1 MSSAEQLEPS
11 KYGTAPASTGRER
24 SVIRVFMSSPGDVD
38 LERKLTERVISRLQA
53 KYANRG
59 AIEPYFWEY
68 QPMSNYGTF
77 QAQIPDCAD
86 FDIVICVLWSRLGT
100 PLVAPDGKRYRSGV
114 EYEVMSS
121 RAAWEANGRPNL
133 LIYLNTAPAQIR
145 QFPDTEFERSIQQ
158 LRALKEFIAEYC
170 SEPGTGENKGAY
182 TTYSELGQF
191 EQLIERHLDRLFDQQ
206 LPKEQAG
213 GSPNRDQLLVWG
225 RRSPFRG
232 LEAFDFEHAAI
243 FFGRTKAIGEVVN
256 RLRKR
261 MAEVED
267 ARASRAPGAE
277 IEPAAFLLVSAM
289 SGVGKSSLI
298 RAGVLPLLVESG
310 AGGTVWRRATM
321 RPSEATGDLFESL
334 ARALCRPEA
343 LPELVS
349 GNITVESIADL
360 LRRNPAGIEFGLVTA
375 LDRAAAGNKPTEP
388 TDAVETASAATPNS
402 AVAANSARL
411 VLFVDQLEELFT
423 LERVDE
429 NQRRGFITALAAV
442 AKSGKAYVI
451 STLRSDFFG
460 RCAEL
465 PLLADLSQG
474 DGLYHL
480 LPPSVAELGQM
491 IRQPATAAGLRFELH
506 PETKES
512 LDDRLRDAA
521 TRSPEALPLLQFCL
535 EELYRAQERRNDG
548 LLTHQDYEA
557 MGGVEGSLARRAEQL
572 FLSLEPEAQAQF
584 DHVMR
589 RVTTVVIE
597 EAVAFNRRWAEYE
610 ELTKPAGDKAFV
622 GAFLNPDA
630 RLFVVDRTDAGRVV
644 VSVTHEALLT
654 HWERLHRW
662 LQDNRES
669 LLTRAQ
675 VAVDAKRWL
684 ESEKNPD
691 YLYRAGLPLEK
702 ARQTLAEG
710 FLDSTERDFVDASTA
725 RAHAELIRR
734 RRATRV
740 VIGAISAA
748 LVLAL
753 VLAGL
758 AFRQSRQAV
767 KAKASADEAAK
778 RATLARNE
786 AGKLIN
792 YMTTDLRDKLKPIG
806 RLDLLDEV
814 NQRVLG
820 YYASFGSNIRNP
832 EVLSQSSDALANAGD
847 IQKARG
853 DLTGALKS
861 YNQSLSIKERLA
873 QQDPSHTDWQRYRA
887 LAIANVG
894 DVLYL
899 QGDTSGALERYQAAL
914 KILQTLVARESS
926 NTDLQ
931 HDLSMVQ
938 ENIGQVLD
946 SRGDLSRALQ
956 SYQDCLAIREDLKK
970 KEPTNLERDHDV
982 SLVLLK
988 IAGVFSK
995 QANLADAI
1003 KSYKDSLAIQQKLA
1017 DAQPANALWQ
1027 QELATSKEQ
1036 LGKGMAQQG
1045 DLAGALEMQREALE
1059 IRRKLTEQDPSNA
1072 TWQRLLARSYSYLS
1086 LVFNH
1091 RGDLPNGFE
1100 NSRHAL
1106 EIQEMLA
1113 KRDPSNANAQCDLAI
1128 AYYDLGKVSELQ
1140 GDQSGAM
1147 EKYQI
1152 ALSINRKLADQDPNN
1167 SEWQRDLAI
1176 GLERVGTILSSEGD
1190 FSGALA
1196 KDLESLAIRK
1206 KLANRDESN
1215 AQWQNDLSWSYITVG
1230 NLFYTKKDLQ
1240 EALSNYRTA
1249 QGLER
1254 ELLKKDSTTLQFQ
1267 SDLAVICQ
1275 NLGDLLRAKDDA
1287 VDALSSYREC
1297 VGLGENLVRKDP
1309 TNGEWASEL
1318 ALACYSAA
1326 ITLPKNG
1333 SQPNPE
1339 TRALLERG
1347 RDLLVK
1353 LQTQSTLS
1361 PTDQRHL
1368 QEIQTALAGL

>member
-1 MSSAEQLEPS
+1 MSSALQSGPS
-11 KYGTAPASTGRER
+11 EDGTAPPER
-24 SVIRVFMSSPGDVD
+24 PVIRVFISSPADVD
-38 LERKLTERVISRLQA
+38 LERKLTERVVNRFQA
-53 KYANRG
+53 KFANRG
-59 AIEPYFWEY
+59 TIEPYFWEY
-68 QPMSNYGTF
+68 EPMSNSGTF
-77 QAQIPDCAD
+77 QAQIPDCAG
-86 FDIVICVLWSRLGT
+86 FDIVICILWSRLGT
-100 PLVAPDGKRYRSGV
+100 PMVASDGKRYRSGT
-114 EYEVMSS
+114 EYEVLTS
-121 RAAWEANGRPNL
+121 RAAWLANGRPNL
-133 LIYLNTAPAQIR
+133 MIYLNTAPAQIR

-158 LRALKEFIAEYC
+158 LRLVKEFIAEYC
-170 SEPGTGENKGAY
+170 RDPETGENKGAY
-182 TTYSELGQF
+182 MTYAELGQF
-191 EQLIERHLDRLFDQQ
+191 EELIERHLDRLFDEK
-206 LPKEQAG
+206 LPKARVER
-213 GSPNRDQLLVWG
+213 SENRDQSLVWG

-232 LEAFDFEHAAI
+232 LEAFDFEHAPI
-243 FFGRTKAIGEVVN
+243 FFGRTKAIGDVVN

-267 ARASRAPGAE
+267 ARASRSPGAE

-298 RAGVLPLLVESG
+298 RAGVLPLLVEPG
-310 AGGTVWRRATM
+310 NGIAVWRRAVM
-321 RPSEATGDLFESL
+321 RPSEAAGDLFDGL

-343 LPELVS
+343 LPELVR
-349 GNITVESIADL
+349 GDITVESIADL

-375 LDRAAAGNKPTEP
+375 LDQAAAGAKRAEQ
-388 TDAVETASAATPNS
+388 TDASSAATPNPAS
-402 AVAANSARL
+402 APKTARL
-411 VLFVDQLEELFT
+411 VLFIDQLEELFT
-423 LERVDE
+423 LERIDE

-465 PLLADLSQG
+465 PMLADLSQG

-480 LPPSVAELGQM
+480 LPPSIAELGQI
-491 IRQPATAAGLRFELH
+491 IRQPATAAGLRFEVH
-506 PETKES
+506 PETEES

-521 TRSPEALPLLQFCL
+521 TGSPEALPLLQFCL

-557 MGGVEGSLARRAEQL
+557 MGGVEGSLARRAEDL
-572 FLSLEPEAQAQF
+572 FLSLGPEAQAQF

-589 RVTTVVIE
+589 RVTTVVTE
-597 EAVAFNRRWAEYE
+597 EAVAFNRRWAEYD
-610 ELTKPAGDKAFV
+610 ELTRPAGDKAFV
-622 GAFLNPDA
+622 SAFLHRDA

-654 HWERLHRW
+654 HWERLFRW
-662 LQDNRES
+662 LQENRES
-669 LLTRAQ
+669 LLNRAQ
-675 VAVDAKRWL
+675 VAADAKRWL

-702 ARQTLAEG
+702 ARKTLAEG
-710 FLDSTERDFVDASTA
+710 FLDSAERDFVEASTA
-725 RAHAELIRR
+725 RAHAELIRK

-740 VIGAISAA
+740 VIGVISAA

-758 AFRQSRQAV
+758 AFLQSRQ
-767 KAKASADEAAK
+767 
-778 RATLARNE
+778 ATLARND

-806 RLDLLDEV
+806 RLDLLDDV

-820 YYASFGSNIRNP
+820 YYASLGSDTNNP
-832 EVLSQSSDALANAGD
+832 DVLSQSSTAFTNAGD
-847 IQKARG
+847 IQKDRG

-861 YNQSLSIKERLA
+861 YNASLSIQERLA
-873 QQDPSHTDWQRYRA
+873 HQDPNNNDWQRYRA
-887 LAIANVG
+887 LATANVG

-914 KILQTLVARESS
+914 KILQGLVGRQSD
-926 NTDLQ
+926 NTNLQ
-931 HDLSMVQ
+931 HDLSMML

-946 SRGDLSRALQ
+946 SRGDLARALQ

-970 KEPTNLERDHDV
+970 KEPANIERDHDV

-988 IAGVFSK
+988 IADVFSK

-1003 KSYKDSLAIQQKLA
+1003 KSYKDSLTIQQKLA
-1017 DAQPANALWQ
+1017 DAQPTNALWQ

-1036 LGKGMAQQG
+1036 LGKGLTQQG
-1045 DLAGALEMQREALE
+1045 DLAGALEMHREALE

-1072 TWQRLLARSYSYLS
+1072 TWQRLLARSYSYLTY
-1086 LVFNH
+1086 VFVS

-1106 EIQEMLA
+1106 EIEGMLA
-1113 KRDPSNANAQCDLAI
+1113 KRDPSDANAQCDLAT
-1128 AYYDLGKVSELQ
+1128 AYYDVGRVSDLE
-1140 GDQSGAM
+1140 GDEPGAM
-1147 EKYQI
+1147 ERYET
-1152 ALSINRKLADQDPNN
+1152 ALSINRKLAAQDPNN
-1167 SEWQRDLAI
+1167 SEWQRDLSI
-1176 GLERVGTILSSEGD
+1176 GLERVGTILSAEGD

-1206 KLANRDESN
+1206 KLADRDQSN

-1230 NLFYTKKDLQ
+1230 DLLYVKKDLDG
-1240 EALSNYRTA
+1240 ALSNYRTA
-1249 QGLER
+1249 QGLEG
-1254 ELLKKDSTTLQFQ
+1254 ELVRKDSTTLQFQ
-1267 SDLAVICQ
+1267 SDLAVTCQ
-1275 NLGDLLRAKDDA
+1275 KVGDLLRAQGNLS
-1287 VDALSSYREC
+1287 DALISYREC
-1297 VGLGENLVRKDP
+1297 LGLGENLARKDP

-1318 ALACYSAA
+1318 AFACYSAA
-1326 ITLPKNG
+1326 ITLSKTDPE
-1333 SQPNPE
+1333 PNPE
-1339 TRALLERG
+1339 ARALLERG
-1347 RDLLVK
+1347 RDVLVK
-1353 LQTQSTLS
+1353 LQTQSTL
-1361 PTDQRHL
+1361 PPIDQRHL
-1368 QEIQTALAGL
+1368 QEIQAALAGL